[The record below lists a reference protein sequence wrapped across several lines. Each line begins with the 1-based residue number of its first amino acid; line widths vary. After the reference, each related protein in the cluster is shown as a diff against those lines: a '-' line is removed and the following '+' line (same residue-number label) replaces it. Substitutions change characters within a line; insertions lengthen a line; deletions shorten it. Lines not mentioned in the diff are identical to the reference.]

1 MAGRTINYHGGQKIY
16 DKEQIDEMLV
26 LDTEV
31 NETSTRPVEN
41 RAIYAKIRE
50 AFDDIW
56 VANVPIG
63 EQMYWPVS
71 ECIER
76 ECHSDHPFVFTW
88 RGQRYEVEPEDP
100 VVRKLDVST
109 HIPPG
114 FHALDGTML
123 GPAEE
128 YPELAAFLP
137 DNVDKDGNIWLPY
150 VKKTIIKVK
159 DVRI

>member
-16 DKEQIDEMLV
+16 DKDQIDEMLV

-31 NETSTRPVEN
+31 NETSDRPVEN

-56 VANVPIG
+56 IANVPIG

-71 ECIER
+71 ECVER
-76 ECHSDHPFVFTW
+76 ECHSDHPFKFTW
-88 RGQRYEVEPEDP
+88 RGQEYEVEPEDP
-100 VVRKLDVST
+100 VTRKLDVST

-123 GPAEE
+123 GPGEE

-150 VKKTIIKVK
+150 VRKTIIKVK

>member
-31 NETSTRPVEN
+31 TAESERPVTSKG
-41 RAIYAKIRE
+41 IYNKIRE

-56 VANVPIG
+56 IANVPIG
-63 EQMYWPVS
+63 TQMYWPVF
-71 ECIER
+71 ECVER
-76 ECHSDHPFVFTW
+76 ECHSDHPFTFTW
-88 RGQRYEVEPEDP
+88 RGQEYSVEPEDP
-100 VVRKLDVST
+100 VVRKLNIST

-114 FHALDGTML
+114 WHAFDGTTEL
-123 GPAEE
+123 TAEE

-137 DNVDKDGNIWLPY
+137 DNVDKDGKIWLPY
-150 VKKTIIKVK
+150 IKQTIIKVK